1 MSLRNR
7 VTWDGKSFSASL
19 ADSLEEA
26 LCYLRASEMGWCDL
40 GWNDEEEDLTIRWT
54 EEGLRLM
61 KKQWQE
67 DLDE

>member
-7 VTWDGKSFSASL
+7 VTWDGKSFDASL
-19 ADSLEEA
+19 ADSLDEA
-26 LCYLRASEMGWCDL
+26 MCYLQASERGWCDL

-54 EEGLRLM
+54 DEGLRLI

-67 DLDE
+67 DNE

>member
-7 VTWDGKSFSASL
+7 VTWDGKSFDASL

-26 LCYLRASEMGWCDL
+26 LCYLQASERGWCDL

-54 EEGLRLM
+54 DEGLRLI